1 MLSRFSVK
9 RPYTVLVG
17 VVLVIIL
24 GFVSLSH
31 MTADLL
37 PSMNMPY
44 AVVYTTYIGASPE
57 EVESTVT
64 QPVESAMAT
73 VSNIENIQSVSSEN
87 ISMVMLEFGQIANMD
102 SVSIEMRESLDQISS
117 QWPDSVGNPIIMKLN
132 PDMMPVM
139 IVAAGKDG
147 LTGGALTD
155 YVENELLSELESI
168 EGVASVQASGE
179 IMESVQVIL
188 SPEKIA
194 AKNQEIREALADKF
208 ADAREELEDARR
220 EIEDGLDQVEDGAA
234 QMSAGKETIQQ
245 QQQELATQ
253 IAQARAEMDTKKTEL
268 LETKLQLTDQISKLT
283 DQLTSLQQAE
293 TSLQELKTQRESLIR
308 QKEQLEESIQAYQQ
322 LADEYAAASA
332 AVAGFEERIA
342 AIQNDPDLSEEEKQ
356 AQIGAIQA
364 GEDYQKAQ
372 SDLAMA
378 QMKLKALGITAD
390 QIGGKIAELT
400 IASQAISDALSQL
413 DGAIQA
419 AGQDPEQ
426 LDQALA
432 EIAAGKTQLQE
443 GIGQLESTI
452 TQLESGQIAI
462 SEAETQLNMGEAT
475 GNMQIYSALA
485 EVIAGQQGLA
495 GTKTQLESALKQ
507 MDDAE
512 EQVEEQ
518 EEAAYE
524 KSDLTDLLTRD
535 LISQILTAQNFSMPA
550 GYITEGDSEI
560 LVRVGDKFSSQA
572 DIENLVLMDMGFD
585 DVEPIRVGEVA
596 DVITVDNSADVYASI
611 NGTPGILMTMQK
623 QTGYSTGD
631 VSDRIQETFAELTES
646 EDGLHFTILMDQ
658 GIYMDMVIHSVVE
671 NMLFG
676 ALLAIL
682 VLIVFMK
689 SLRPTI
695 MIACSIPLSI
705 LTAVLLMY
713 FSGISINI
721 ISLSGL
727 ALGIGMLVDNSIV
740 VIENIYRMRGEG
752 LSARKAAVEGARQV
766 AGAITASTLTTVCV
780 FLPIVFTEGI
790 TRQLFVDMGLTIG
803 YSLLASLFVAL
814 TLVPAMSSGLLLKGE
829 LKPNRTFERIQNAY
843 SKSIV
848 WMLKRK
854 ALVLAAALGMLV
866 LSIVAAFSNGT
877 SFMPEMESTQ
887 MSVTLKT
894 EEGSTLEETAAVSE
908 EAIARIQTLADVEAI
923 GAMAGSSSGMMS
935 MGGTNT
941 EQVSMYLILKEDKEL
956 TNEELKTKI
965 LELTADLPC
974 ETKVETSMMDMS
986 ALGGSGISI
995 EIKGKELDKL
1005 KSMAKEVAALLENVE
1020 GAEEISDGMDEQ
1032 TKELRI
1038 TVNKEKAS
1046 EHNLTVAQVYGAIY
1060 AKLSEAK
1067 EDTTL
1072 ITESKDYPV
1081 YVMDG
1086 EAKTLTRE
1094 DIGDLTISVTNT
1106 EGEKEDVAI
1115 RDVADFTT
1123 DVGLDSIRRNNQQ
1136 RTLNV
1141 TAVVSS
1147 GYNVGLVGEEVQKQ
1161 LDSYEAPDG
1170 YSVTLRGESETI
1182 GEAMV
1187 EMVKMLALAIVFVY
1201 LVMVAQFQSLLSPFI
1216 IMFTIPL
1223 AFTGGFL
1230 ALFLAGFEVS
1240 VISMIGF
1247 VMLAG
1252 VIVNNGIVMVDYINQ
1267 LRRGGMEKKAAI
1279 AEAGRTRLRPILM
1292 TAVTT
1297 IFGLITMAFGMGMG
1311 ADMVQPMA
1319 IVTIGGM
1326 IYGTLLTLWVV
1337 PCIYDLLNRKADITE
1352 EEI

>member
-9 RPYTVLVG
+9 KPYTVLVG
-17 VVLVIIL
+17 VILAIIL
-24 GFVSLSH
+24 GVVSLTH

-87 ISMVMLEFGQIANMD
+87 VSMVILEFGQTANMD

-117 QWPDSVGNPIIMKLN
+117 MWPDSVGNPIIMKLN

-139 IVAAGKDG
+139 VAAVAKDG
-147 LTGGALTD
+147 LTGGDLTD
-155 YVENELLSELESI
+155 YVENELLSDIESI
-168 EGVASVQASGE
+168 EGVASVATSGE
-179 IMESVQVIL
+179 ISESVQVIL
-188 SPEKIA
+188 SPDKIA
-194 AKNQEIREALADKF
+194 AKNQEIRDALADKF
-208 ADAREELEDARR
+208 SDARDELNDARQ
-220 EIEDGLDQVEDGAA
+220 EIEDGLDQIEEGSS
-234 QMSAGKETIQQ
+234 QMEAGKATIQEQ
-245 QQQELATQ
+245 QQALATQ

-268 LETKLQLTDQISKLT
+268 LEMKLQLTDQISKLT
-283 DQLTSLQQAE
+283 DQLSVLEQTE
-293 TSLQELKTQRESLIR
+293 KSLQELKTQRDALAG
-308 QKEQLEESIQAYQQ
+308 QKAQLEEAIGAYQQ
-322 LADEYAAASA
+322 LAEEYAAAA
-332 AVAGFEERIA
+332 AAAGIFEEQIA
-342 AIQNDPDLSEEEKQ
+342 AIENNPDLSDEEKQ
-356 AQIGAIQA
+356 AQITAIQA
-364 GEDYQKAQ
+364 SEDYQQAQ
-372 SDLAMA
+372 KDLAAA
-378 QMKLKALGITAD
+378 QMKLNALGITAD
-390 QIGGKIAELT
+390 QIEGKISELSTALQT
-400 IASQAISDALSQL
+400 ISGALAQL
-413 DGAIQA
+413 DGMITA
-419 AGQDPEQ
+419 AGQDPEK
-426 LDQALA
+426 LEEALA
-432 EIAAGKTQLQE
+432 EIAAAKQQIQD
-443 GIGQLESTI
+443 GIKQLEDTI
-452 TQLESGQIAI
+452 AQLESGQIAL
-462 SEAETQLNMGEAT
+462 SEAETQLNVGEAT

-485 EVIAGQQGLA
+485 ELIAGKQGLA
-495 GTKTQLESALKQ
+495 GTKTQLESGLKQ
-507 MDDAE
+507 LDSAE
-512 EQVEEQ
+512 EQVDDQ
-518 EEAAYE
+518 EESAYE
-524 KSDLTDLLTRD
+524 KSDLTDILTRD
-535 LISQILTAQNFSMPA
+535 MVSKMLTAQNFSMPA

-560 LVRVGDKFSSQA
+560 LVRVGDKFSSQE

-585 DVEPIRVGEVA
+585 DVEPIRIGEVA
-596 DVITVDNSADVYASI
+596 DVVTVNNSADVYASI
-611 NGTPGILMTMQK
+611 NGEPGILLTMQK
-623 QTGYSTGD
+623 QTGYSTGE
-631 VSDRIQETFAELTES
+631 VSDRIQETFDSLSAEEN
-646 EDGLHFTILMDQ
+646 GPHFTILMDQ
-658 GIYMDMVIHSVVE
+658 GIYMDMIINSVVE

-705 LTAVLLMY
+705 LTAILLMY

-740 VIENIYRMRGEG
+740 VIENIYRMRSEG
-752 LSARKAAVEGARQV
+752 LTARKAAVEGARQV
-766 AGAITASTLTTVCV
+766 AGAITASTLTTICV

-790 TRQLFVDMGLTIG
+790 TRQLFVDMGLTIA

-814 TLVPAMSSGLLLKGE
+814 TLVPAMSSGLLMRGQ

-848 WMLKRK
+848 WILKRR
-854 ALVLAAALGMLV
+854 ALVLVASLAMLV
-866 LSIVAAFSNGT
+866 ISIVAALSNGT
-877 SFMPEMESTQ
+877 SFMPKTESTQ
-887 MSVTLKT
+887 MSVTLET
-894 EEGSTLEETAAVSE
+894 EKGSTLEETAAVSE
-908 EAIARIQTLADVEAI
+908 EVITRIQTLTDVEAV
-923 GAMAGSSSGMMS
+923 GAMAGSSGMMS
-935 MGGTNT
+935 MGSSNT
-941 EQVSMYLILKEDKEL
+941 EQVTMYLILKEDKDL
-956 TNEELKTKI
+956 TNEQLKAKI
-965 LELTADLPC
+965 LDLTADLPC
-974 ETKVETSMMDMS
+974 EIKVETSMMDMS
-986 ALGGSGISI
+986 ALGGSGVSI

-1005 KSMAKEVAALLENVE
+1005 KAMAKEVAALVE
-1020 GAEEISDGMDEQ
+1020 GVDGTEEVSDGMDEQ
-1032 TKELRI
+1032 TQELRI
-1038 TVNKEKAS
+1038 SVNKEKAS
-1046 EHNLTVAQVYGAIY
+1046 EHNLTVAQVYAAIY

-1072 ITESKDYPV
+1072 VTESKDYPV

-1086 EAKTLTRE
+1086 EAKTLTRDE
-1094 DIGDLTISVTNT
+1094 IGDLTISVTNT

-1115 RDVADFTT
+1115 RDVADFTA
-1123 DVGLDSIRRNNQQ
+1123 DVGLPSIRRNNQQ

-1141 TAVVSS
+1141 TAVVSD
-1147 GYNVGLVGEEVQKQ
+1147 GYNVGLVGEEVQKK
-1161 LDSYEAPDG
+1161 LDSYQVPNG
-1170 YSVTLRGESETI
+1170 YSVALRGENETI
-1182 GEAMV
+1182 NESMT
-1187 EMVKMLALAIVFVY
+1187 EMMKMLALAVVFVY

-1267 LRRGGMEKKAAI
+1267 LRRGGMDKKSAI

-1297 IFGLITMAFGMGMG
+1297 IFGLLTMAFGMGMG

-1326 IYGTLLTLWVV
+1326 VYGTLLTLWVV
-1337 PCIYDLLNRKADITE
+1337 PCIYDLLNRETDMTE
-1352 EEI
+1352 EEV